1 MKEKEPVKSSKP
13 HPFDAF
19 WEFQKKKAERHE
31 KGKDQQYS
39 KPYWW

>member
-19 WEFQKKKAERHE
+19 WEFQKKKAERNE
-31 KGKDQQYS
+31 KVKENKHT